1 MKAIKLLGVASFI
14 AALTLVGTGVLAQA
28 PVDADRKAAV
38 RELLDAMNFKQM
50 ISQMAGAMSQ
60 SMPQMIDQ
68 MIDGVAAGGK
78 LTPEQRAE
86 ARALASSAKENTS
99 RQMAELFNDPQVVQG
114 MEDITARVYA
124 KHFSMSEIKAI
135 AAFYTSPAGKKMLTV
150 MPQVM
155 QETMPELMAV
165 MQPKMMA
172 MMEKTAREIVAK
184 AGKNTQSKD
193 AAASK

>member
-14 AALTLVGTGVLAQA
+14 AALTLVGTGVLAQT
-28 PVDADRKAAV
+28 PVDADRKTAV
-38 RELLDAMNFKQM
+38 KELLDAMNFKQM